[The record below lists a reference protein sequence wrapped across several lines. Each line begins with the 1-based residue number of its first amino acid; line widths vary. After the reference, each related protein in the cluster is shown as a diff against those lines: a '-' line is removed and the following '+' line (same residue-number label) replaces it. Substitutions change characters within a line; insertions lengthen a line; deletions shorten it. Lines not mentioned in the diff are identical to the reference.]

1 MTSNIEAGASAGQA
15 ERSAATATATT
26 TFPLRAATTVV
37 AVPLVLG
44 LAWIGGFAYLAF
56 TLVLLVLA
64 LREFNLLLESK
75 GLLPHWK
82 AGMVSVLLAPV
93 AAFQRLR
100 TGRIQ
105 EWHLGALLTILVLG
119 VLLAELRRGAGR
131 QAIANSAATLL
142 GVFYIGWLGTH
153 IVALRELPWMLGE
166 PYARGAAY
174 AMLPFVLVWC
184 CDTAAYV
191 VGRTLGRRRLMPDVS
206 PKKTAEGAWAGLAAS
221 IGGAFLA
228 RATFAGFL
236 TSVDALLL
244 GFLVGVF
251 GQLGDL
257 VESLLKRDVETK
269 DSSQFIIIPGHG
281 GVLDRFDS
289 LLFAAPIVYYYLLYR
304 VAGR

>member
-1 MTSNIEAGASAGQA
+1 MTSSIATGASAGRA
-15 ERSAATATATT
+15 EGSVPTAAVTSL
-26 TFPLRAATTVV
+26 PLRVATTVV
-37 AVPLVLG
+37 AVPLLLG
-44 LAWIGGFAYLAF
+44 LAWIGGYFYLAF
-56 TLVLLVLA
+56 ALLLLVLA

-75 GLLPHWK
+75 GLMPHWK
-82 AGMVSVLLAPV
+82 AGMAAVLLAPV

-142 GVFYIGWLGTH
+142 GVFYVGWLGTH
-153 IVALRELPWMLGE
+153 IVLLRELPWILGE

-174 AMLPFVLVWC
+174 AMLPFVMVWS
-184 CDTAAYV
+184 CDTAAYG
-191 VGRTLGRRRLMPDVS
+191 VGRAFGRRRLMPNVS
-206 PKKTAEGAWAGLAAS
+206 PKKTTEGAWAGLLAA
-221 IGGAFLA
+221 IGAAFLA
-228 RATFAGFL
+228 RATFARFL
-236 TSVDALLL
+236 TVGDAALL

-257 VESLLKRDVETK
+257 VESLLKRDSEAK
-269 DSSQFIIIPGHG
+269 DTSQLIPGHG

-289 LLFAAPIVYYYLLYR
+289 LLFAAPVVYYFLLFR
-304 VAGR
+304 AVGP